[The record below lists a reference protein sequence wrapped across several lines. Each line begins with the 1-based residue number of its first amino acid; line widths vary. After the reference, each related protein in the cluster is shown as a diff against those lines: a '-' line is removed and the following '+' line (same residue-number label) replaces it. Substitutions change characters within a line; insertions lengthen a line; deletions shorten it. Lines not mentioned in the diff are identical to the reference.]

1 MECYLLQKDLRHGQF
16 LRRSTE
22 DMFRKA
28 MKKAGLPKELTF
40 HRLRHTFAT
49 NALKKSADIYGV
61 SKIMG
66 HSTPMVTSQFYNSTT
81 ALNYRDIA
89 DLL

>member
-1 MECYLLQKDLRHGQF
+1 MECYLLQKDRGYGQYELRSIQ
-16 LRRSTE
+16 
-22 DMFRKA
+22 DMFRKT
-28 MKKAGLPKELTF
+28 MNRAGLSKELTF
-40 HRLRHTFAT
+40 HSLRHTFAT
-49 NALKKSADIYGV
+49 NALKKGADIYGV

-66 HSTPMVTSQFYNSTT
+66 HSTPMVTSQFYDSTT

>member
-1 MECYLLQKDLRHGQF
+1 ML
-16 LRRSTE
+16 
-22 DMFRKA
+22 RKA
-28 MKKAGLPKELTF
+28 MNKADLPKEITF
-40 HRLRHTFAT
+40 HSFRHTFAT
-49 NALKKSADIYGV
+49 NALKKGADIYGV

-66 HSTPMVTSQFYNSTT
+66 HSTSMVTSQFYDSTT